1 MANLR
6 IQIGHNGNVL
16 PYQEVLQGNPQG
28 ASLQVQALDQIQWT
42 SNDGDFGVIFSKSP
56 FKSGATTLSGAQNT
70 TTAFET
76 LAHVAG
82 TPGVKRSKKFKYVA
96 ALDVAGNPTPILLED
111 PELIVADSS
120 GGGKKKAAPKKKKPA
135 KKK

>member
-1 MANLR
+1 MTNFR

-16 PYQEVLQGNPQG
+16 TYQEVLQGNPQG
-28 ASLQVQALDQIQWT
+28 TSLQVQALDQIQWT

-70 TTAFET
+70 ITAFET

-82 TPGVKRSKKFKYVA
+82 TGHRSKKFKYTA
-96 ALDVAGNPTPILLED
+96 ALDLAGNPAPILLED